1 MRVNSTNQLTN
12 SASVQTAETQ
22 AGKKAEKL
30 RNNPYDSKS
39 GAETVSKKS
48 DSASTEISSKAR
60 DLAKA
65 KKAASEAPDVRESR
79 IAELREKIQNKTYN
93 VSADAI
99 ADRLVDDHLRMTGA

>member
-12 SASVQTAETQ
+12 SSSVKTTEAQ
-22 AGKKAEKL
+22 AGKKTEKIK
-30 RNNPYDSKS
+30 NNPYDSKV
-39 GAETVSKKS
+39 GADSVSKRS
-48 DSASTEISSKAR
+48 DSTNTEISTKAR

-65 KKAASEAPDVRESR
+65 KQVATEAPDVRESR